1 MYKLEG
7 VKMNLKENIQRIKE
21 IMDRE
26 KKNEETLIQT
36 ILDMNF
42 VSEYQDD
49 VCSATYYNEDPTREY
64 ESPLIFIVFKG
75 TIDDELENKKKYWEL
90 ITKAKNEVTKYTN
103 RYCNMKAK
111 FSEDCEQ

>member
-1 MYKLEG
+1 
-7 VKMNLKENIQRIKE
+7 MNLKENIQRIKE
-21 IMDRE
+21 IMDGE

-42 VSEYQDD
+42 VSEHQDD
-49 VCSATYYNEDPTREY
+49 VCSATYYSEDPTREY

-75 TIDDELENKKKYWEL
+75 TVDDGIENKKKYWEL
-90 ITKAKNEVTKYTN
+90 ISMARNEVTKYTN

>member
-1 MYKLEG
+1 
-7 VKMNLKENIQRIKE
+7 MNLKENIQRIKE
-21 IMDRE
+21 IMDGE

-49 VCSATYYNEDPTREY
+49 VCSATYYSEDPDREY

-75 TIDDELENKKKYWEL
+75 TVDDGIEKELKYWEL
-90 ITKAKNEVTKYTN
+90 ISRAKNEVTKYTN
-103 RYCNMKAK
+103 KYCNIKSK
-111 FSEDCEQ
+111 FSEDCGQ